1 MALGEM
7 PTWRASP
14 RRLTPCRSRSAR
26 SFDPMSLW
34 SDSRASRAG
43 GTPLVT
49 AFPVAIREAI
59 ILNRPQYVHDS
70 LTVLGW
76 RHAADARDF
85 DEATVVGAA
94 RRRVI
99 VDTWLV
105 GCVCA
110 RGGCGPVRA
119 DSIDDADGSRLS
131 RHPLRRDGRPATR
144 LRSLS
149 RRDDGRDQHDARRP
163 ATQLVIRWP
172 VRAAG
177 RPQRANS

>member
-76 RHAADARDF
+76 RHAADRP
-85 DEATVVGAA
+85 G
-94 RRRVI
+94 
-99 VDTWLV
+99 
-105 GCVCA
+105 
-110 RGGCGPVRA
+110 
-119 DSIDDADGSRLS
+119 
-131 RHPLRRDGRPATR
+131 LRRSH
-144 LRSLS
+144 RSL
-149 RRDDGRDQHDARRP
+149 RGTPEGH
-163 ATQLVIRWP
+163 LW
-172 VRAAG
+172 
-177 RPQRANS
+177 